1 MTQKELLYM
10 EDAICH
16 EESIIKILEEALAKC
31 SGEIENFFENEIIK
45 HQDMKELL
53 MDKLKEKANG

>member
-1 MTQKELLYM
+1 M

-16 EESIIKILEEALAKC
+16 EESIIQILKEAIPKC
-31 SGEIENFFENEIIK
+31 SGEMGNFFENEIIK
-45 HQDMKELL
+45 HQEMKELL